1 MKHFNTKPNLRPF
14 SQRAALV
21 AVGLKLQAMH
31 LFDPIA
37 TGVHISQKVVHYTP
51 AQKLQDAF
59 ISMLAGSHGLVETN
73 KRVRPD
79 HALQR
84 AFGRSACAE
93 QSTISET
100 INGATEQNVTE
111 LQVAVKT
118 IYQRF
123 SHGYQHDYAKHWQIL
138 DADTSG
144 LPAGK
149 KAELCTKGYFAR
161 QRNRRGRQL
170 ARVTAARYDEVVVDQ
185 CYAGKIQ
192 LPTALQ
198 PLIQAAE
205 DVLGLDAPKRSRTL
219 WRIDAG
225 GGSED
230 DVNWVLERG
239 YHLLTKD
246 YSSIR
251 AARLAQSVQVWYPD
265 PKVKGREVGLVTHP
279 QAYVRTTTQIA
290 VRARKKNGRWGYAV
304 LITTLSAAD
313 VLELLD
319 RPRTLA
325 EDAATALLAY
335 VYCYDL
341 RAGGV
346 EIQIKGDKQ
355 GLGLTKRNKRK
366 FTAQQVVVLLASV
379 AHNVVIWARQ
389 WLAETSTRF
398 AGYGIV
404 RMVRD
409 VFQTRG
415 RVTLSTDGKVTDI
428 VLDRNEPM
436 ILEIVKGLRILLTDK
451 TVTINLGEI

>member
-14 SQRAALV
+14 SQRSALV
-21 AVGLKLQAMH
+21 GVGLKLQAIH

-37 TGVHISQKVVHYTP
+37 TGVHIPQKVVQYTP

-84 AFGRSACAE
+84 AFGRAACAE

-100 INGATEQNVTE
+100 INCATEPNVTE
-111 LQVAVKT
+111 LQAAVKT

-123 SHGYQHDYAKHWQIL
+123 SHGYQHDYTKHWQIL

-170 ARVTAARYDEVVVDQ
+170 ARVTAARYAEVVIDQ
-185 CYAGKIQ
+185 VYAGKIQ
-192 LPTALQ
+192 LTTALQ
-198 PLIQAAE
+198 PLILAAE
-205 DVLGLDAPKRSRTL
+205 DVLGLDTPKRSRTL

-230 DVNWVLERG
+230 DVNWVLARD

-246 YSSIR
+246 YSSKR
-251 AARLAQSVQVWYPD
+251 AAQLAQSVQVWYPD
-265 PKVKGREVGLVTHP
+265 PKVQGREVGRVTQPHP
-279 QAYVRTTTQIA
+279 YVHATTQIA

-304 LITTLSAAD
+304 LITTLSASEI
-313 VLELLD
+313 LELLE
-319 RPRTLA
+319 RPQTQA
-325 EDAATALLAY
+325 DDPAAVLLAY
-335 VYCYDL
+335 GYCYDQ

-389 WLAETSTRF
+389 WLSEASTRF

-415 RVTLSTDGKVTDI
+415 RVTLSADGRVTDI
-428 VLDRNEPM
+428 LLDQNEPM
-436 ILEIVKGLRILLTDK
+436 VLEIVKGLRTLLTDK
-451 TVTINLGEI
+451 TVSINLGEI